1 MAISRAMPMQC
12 TECGEPLVSI
22 LERAL
27 EVCGACDFSRRYR
40 AGLRAKSPVV
50 GGDPMD
56 LTRLE
61 QTAEEAR
68 DQGETP

>member
-1 MAISRAMPMQC
+1 MAISRAMLMQC
-12 TECGEPLVSI
+12 TDCGEPLVSI
-22 LERAL
+22 LDRAM

-40 AGLRAKSPVV
+40 AGLLAKSRVV

-61 QTAEEAR
+61 QTAEKAR
-68 DQGETP
+68 GQGETP